1 MKKILGFVILA
12 ACSLGLCSCGANHSS
27 YSEDIIPW
35 VYEKVFSLS
44 FSDPVYDSFI
54 TQRDKEFADEYTCVE
69 DTHEY
74 PAFCVL
80 AHNISS
86 WARESLES
94 VTESLTE
101 RLNSDNSYYGFVYY
115 LKKGGFTDDA
125 AEYYNNLFLAELEA
139 TAINIYN
146 YWATYEEYKDE
157 YVMNHT
163 EILDQGFDE
172 NNLGDKYTGYYVVY
186 ALTGGTNFFG
196 NEIVKYALVSITEYD
211 DDSRYEYQILAI
223 ADSLKEINQYLE

>member
-12 ACSLGLCSCGANHSS
+12 ACSLGLGSCGANQSS

-35 VYEKVFSLS
+35 VYEKVFNYP
-44 FSDPVYDSFI
+44 DPVFESFK

-80 AHNISS
+80 AHNYSIYP
-86 WARESLES
+86 WKYES
-94 VTESLTE
+94 VESVIETLTGD
-101 RLNSDNSYYGFVYY
+101 LNGDNIYGLVYY

-125 AEYYNNLFLAELEA
+125 AEYYNSLFLAELEA

-172 NNLGDKYTGYYVVY
+172 NNFGDKYTGYYVVY
-186 ALTGGTNFFG
+186 ALTRTNSFG
-196 NEIVKYALVSITEYD
+196 DEIVKYALVSITEYD

>member
-1 MKKILGFVILA
+1 MKKILGFVIFA
-12 ACSLGLCSCGANHSS
+12 ACSLGFGSCGANQSS

-35 VYEKVFSLS
+35 VYEKVFSLN

-80 AHNISS
+80 AHNFYS
-86 WARESLES
+86 WERKSLES
-94 VTESLTE
+94 VTEALTGK
-101 RLNSDNSYYGFVYY
+101 LNGDASFSFVYY
-115 LKKGGFTDDA
+115 LKEGGFTDDA
-125 AEYYNNLFLAELEA
+125 AEYYNSLFLAELEA

-186 ALTGGTNFFG
+186 ALTRTNSFG
-196 NEIVKYALVSITEYD
+196 DEIVKYALVSITEYD